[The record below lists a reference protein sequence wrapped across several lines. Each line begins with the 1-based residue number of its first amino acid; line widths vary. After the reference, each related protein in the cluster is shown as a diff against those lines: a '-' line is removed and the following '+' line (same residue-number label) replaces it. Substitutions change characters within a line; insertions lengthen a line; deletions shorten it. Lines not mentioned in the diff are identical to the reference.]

1 MTNYDVIVIGGG
13 PAGLMAAGQASIRRK
28 KVLLLEKMDT
38 PGRKLLLTGKHRCNL
53 TNTASIDDALAH
65 FNPGGR
71 FLTQLFYQF
80 YTDELRSFFSEIGL
94 DTVVQRGG
102 RVFPS
107 SEKAQ
112 DVLDALLDWNQSQDV
127 NITTRSSL
135 TALQI
140 ENNKIKGIKST
151 TGSYYAPVVIL
162 ATGGKAYPGT
172 GSTGDGYHLAE
183 SVGHKIIPVMPAL
196 VPLKTK
202 GGTAQKLQGL
212 SLKNISA
219 SVWIEGKKTAELFGE
234 FLFTHFGISGPV
246 ILTLSRL
253 IVQALE
259 KKKTVEIQID
269 LKPALNHKTLDNRL
283 LRDIQTMGRKQFK
296 SLLKEL
302 LPMKLIPICS
312 ENTGIAL
319 DYKISQITGE
329 DRKKLRSWL
338 KDDFRFIIS
347 THMGFGQAIITAGGV
362 DTTEVNPSTMESKLI
377 QGLFFAGEILD
388 IDADTGGFN
397 LQAAFTTGWA
407 AGRAASKIS

>member
-1 MTNYDVIVIGGG
+1 MNIYEVIVVGAG
-13 PAGLMAAGQASIRRK
+13 PAGMMAAGQASIRRK
-28 KVLLLEKMDT
+28 KVLLIEKMDT

-53 TNTASIDDALAH
+53 TNTASIEDALAH

-71 FLTQLFYQF
+71 FLTQIFYQF
-80 YTDELRSFFSEIGL
+80 FTDELRSFFSDIGL
-94 DTVVQRGG
+94 ETVVQRGG

-112 DVLDALLDWNQSQDV
+112 DVLDALLDWNQSLGAK
-127 NITTRSSL
+127 IIPRSSL
-135 TALQI
+135 TALRFK
-140 ENNKIKGIKST
+140 NNKIKGIEST
-151 TGSYYAPVVIL
+151 TGSYYAPAVIL

-183 SVGHKIIPVMPAL
+183 SVGHKIIPVLPAL
-196 VPLKTK
+196 VPLKTI
-202 GGTAQKLQGL
+202 GDTAQKLQGL
-212 SLKNISA
+212 SLKNINA

-234 FLFTHFGISGPV
+234 LLFTHFGISGPV
-246 ILTLSRL
+246 ILTLSRQ

-269 LKPALNHKTLDNRL
+269 LKPALNQGAVDDRL
-283 LRDIQTMGRKQFK
+283 LRDIQSLGRKQFK
-296 SLLKEL
+296 SLLQEL
-302 LPMKLIPICS
+302 LPKKLIPICT
-312 ENTGIAL
+312 EQTGIPG
-319 DYKISQITGE
+319 DKKISQISGD

-338 KDDFRFIIS
+338 KDDFSFIIS
-347 THMGFGQAIITAGGV
+347 SHMGFGQAIITAGGV

-407 AGRAASKIS
+407 AGRAASKIA